1 MTQASG
7 YLSHNGVVLDLPSDP
22 TKPNDPVL
30 IPRARPFPVAVAG
43 VVLYASGALGL
54 LAAFAL
60 LVGAGPV
67 VEDFQFAVIGHGV
80 DPVDAVD
87 IAGAVRT
94 ALLSS
99 GTGALALAGLSLLL
113 ARGVLRRSEA
123 ARVGALVVA
132 AVSLGCGLVRT
143 SVTAFGNGVDWSLAS
158 GRGDPAMAGPVSLA
172 FADAMPN
179 WLVGLGGGLT
189 DLQSLGYIA
198 VTALLIVPVSR
209 EYFRSRAEWYATDP
223 AQ

>member
-1 MTQASG
+1 M
-7 YLSHNGVVLDLPSDP
+7 LDLPSDP
-22 TKPNDPVL
+22 LKPNDPVL

-67 VEDFQFAVIGHGV
+67 VEEFRFAVIAHGV
-80 DPVDAVD
+80 DPVDAADV
-87 IAGAVRT
+87 AGAVRT

-99 GTGALALAGLSLLL
+99 GTGALALAGRSLLL
-113 ARGVLRRSEA
+113 ARGVLRRNEA

-132 AVSLGCGLVRT
+132 AVSLGCALVRT

-158 GRGDPAMAGPVSLA
+158 GRDDPMMVAPVSLA

-209 EYFRSRAEWYATDP
+209 EYFRSRVEWYATDS
-223 AQ
+223 AD